1 MHDVNPKTS
10 QKGCWKRN
18 GCAITL
24 KCFLEIDVHPSLQV
38 VQRGGMHNVATIGKS
53 FRTNLK
59 WVWNKSELELPTL
72 IASNKNKRK
81 FTKNLKVMIRAI
93 RAQLPRYVVNMII
106 SKEMRP
112 TLPKEMG
119 RKTCQCIM
127 KA

>member
-1 MHDVNPKTS
+1 
-10 QKGCWKRN
+10 
-18 GCAITL
+18 
-24 KCFLEIDVHPSLQV
+24 
-38 VQRGGMHNVATIGKS
+38 MHNVATIGKS
-53 FRTNLK
+53 FHTNLK

-72 IASNKNKRK
+72 ITSNKNKRK

-106 SKEMRP
+106 SEEMRP